1 MPATQFACP
10 DCTVVP
16 ITSCLNACKNK
27 ERCMFKPTLVSIA
40 KQLERKTDL
49 PTVTELLNGTRESYL
64 KRTTEYAVSPHE
76 QIFALLGS
84 GVHQIHVS
92 AENDSL
98 CETRIFDEELG
109 ISGQP
114 DVFGDI
120 MYDGSSLGDYK
131 VVGSYAM
138 SRALGYWREEIA
150 TGEYFKSGLRKGMP
164 KMKKVW
170 RDDGVKFIMPY
181 ALQLNIYRLL
191 LERKGYKVDSMYI
204 EFICRDHGL
213 QIARERNIDTP
224 VKVVKINKIS
234 DWWLERYIKV
244 KVKRLNEAL
253 ENNTIP
259 PVCSTRERWGD
270 RKCLRYCAV
279 ADQCQHALALKQNN
293 EADKAA

>member
-1 MPATQFACP
+1 MPATKFCCP
-10 DCTVVP
+10 DSDVVT
-16 ITSCLNACKNK
+16 ISSCLSKCRNG

-40 KQLERKTDL
+40 KQLERKMDM
-49 PTVTELLNGTRESYL
+49 PTVTEILNGTRESYL
-64 KRTTEYAVSPHE
+64 KRTREYAVSPHE

-114 DVFGDI
+114 DVFGNI

-138 SRALGYWREEIA
+138 SRALGYRREEVE

-164 KMKKVW
+164 KTKKVW
-170 RDDGVKFIMPY
+170 RDDGVKFLMPY

-224 VKVVKINKIS
+224 IKVVKINKIS
-234 DWWLERYIKV
+234 DWWLERYIKA

-253 ENNTIP
+253 ANNAIP
-259 PVCSTRERWGD
+259 PVCSSRERWGD
-270 RKCLRYCAV
+270 RKCLGYCAV
-279 ADQCQHALALKQNN
+279 ADQCSYALALKQNN